1 MATTILRLPDV
12 KKRTG
17 LSRSAI
23 YLLVKNGEFPAPV
36 RLGARTVGW
45 LDGEVTDW
53 LEERIKKSRRT
64 AAAQARNGGAD
75 NAG

>member
-1 MATTILRLPDV
+1 MATAILRLPDV

-23 YLLVKNGEFPAPV
+23 YLLVKKGAFPAPV
-36 RLGARTVGW
+36 KLGARTVGW

-64 AAAQARNGGAD
+64 AAAQTWKGGAD
-75 NAG
+75 DAD